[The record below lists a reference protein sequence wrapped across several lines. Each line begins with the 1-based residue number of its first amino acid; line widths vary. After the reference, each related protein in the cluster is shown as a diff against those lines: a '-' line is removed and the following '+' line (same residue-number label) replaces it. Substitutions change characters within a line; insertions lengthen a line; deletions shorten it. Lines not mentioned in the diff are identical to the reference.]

1 MARAVSW
8 VIRICIVYDATNY
21 ASCSKN
27 SLVLTLQESSIPFRE
42 VRPNER
48 LSVMQEFVNHCFVD
62 MLGGVMAHSP
72 PVAAIHYEKLRVLLQ
87 MLVELERANVENV
100 RTGRKKDLLR
110 ANDVIGT
117 AIAADANVLADD
129 DEVVIIARQRLD
141 DINLCVHRIVNQLH
155 ISP

>member
-1 MARAVSW
+1 MQDFVS
-8 VIRICIVYDATNY
+8 D
-21 ASCSKN
+21 
-27 SLVLTLQESSIPFRE
+27 
-42 VRPNER
+42 
-48 LSVMQEFVNHCFVD
+48 CFVD
-62 MLGGVMAHSP
+62 VLGGVMPHSP

-87 MLVELERANVENV
+87 MLVELERANADNV

-129 DEVVIIARQRLD
+129 DDVVIIARQRLD